1 MTIKHIKE
9 LIGYLISLFSILEIV
24 FHLESFTVA
33 TMTWLTVTNICVTND
48 HVICSVCGSYNP
60 IFSLLTTYHGVCNK
74 CNTTGATSDLKRIS
88 WHVHFYHV
96 YFWIW
101 CNYITWPV
109 YCYYK
114 MGRSHVHDG
123 FQKKFNLGQYSNVF
137 HVWAEIVW
145 SDNE

>member
-48 HVICSVCGSYNP
+48 HVIYSVCGSYNP

-74 CNTTGATSDLKRIS
+74 CNTTGATSVAGS
-88 WHVHFYHV
+88 VHPSEAPEF
-96 YFWIW
+96 
-101 CNYITWPV
+101 TPV
-109 YCYYK
+109 LYEC
-114 MGRSHVHDG
+114 S
-123 FQKKFNLGQYSNVF
+123 
-137 HVWAEIVW
+137 
-145 SDNE
+145 